1 MVSSLC
7 EKRLRGGGLVS
18 AEGNKAVIRRLI
30 EEVYNEGNLDVV
42 DELMAPDIFD
52 HAAVPEHQ
60 HGIDGFKH
68 VMEWVRQFSF
78 DVHYDIDDIIAE
90 GEKVAVRMTQSG
102 THTGAVRG
110 ISPTGKSFSVDYVH
124 WFRLA
129 NGKVAEMWAV
139 RDDLTRLQQLDLI
152 PAPGESEE
160 ASPT

>member
-1 MVSSLC
+1 
-7 EKRLRGGGLVS
+7 
-18 AEGNKAVIRRLI
+18 
-30 EEVYNEGNLDVV
+30 
-42 DELMAPDIFD
+42 MAPDIFN

-68 VMEWVRQFSF
+68 VMEWVREFSS
-78 DVHYDIDDIIAE
+78 DVRYDIIAE

-110 ISPTGKSFSVDYVH
+110 ILPTGKSFSVDYVH

-152 PAPGESEE
+152 PAPGES
-160 ASPT
+160 

>member
-1 MVSSLC
+1 MSSLC
-7 EKRLRGGGLVS
+7 EKRLRGGVLVS

-68 VMEWVRQFSF
+68 VMEWVREFSS
-78 DVHYDIDDIIAE
+78 DVRYDIDDIIAE

>member
-1 MVSSLC
+1 LC